1 MRMLIAL
8 LLNAAVIFVVA
19 RLVPGVRVR
28 GFGTAV
34 AVAVVYSLL
43 AAVLK
48 WLLVLLSLP
57 LVIVT
62 FGLFLLVINGFL
74 LWMTDKLVDG
84 LHFADKKALALATI
98 GITLG
103 GWLVNTIVW

>member
-1 MRMLIAL
+1 MRMFIAL
-8 LLNAAVIFVVA
+8 LLNALVIFVVA
-19 RLVPGVRVR
+19 RVVPGVRIR
-28 GFGTAV
+28 GFGTAI
-34 AVAVVYSLL
+34 AVALVYSVL
-43 AAVLK
+43 AVFLK

-62 FGLFLLVINGFL
+62 FGLFLFVINGVL

-84 LHFADKKALALATI
+84 LHIKDKTSLALATI

-103 GWLVNTIVW
+103 GWIVNSVVW